1 MIAQSELRRK
11 IVHIILGT
19 VLSLLYFHGVLTRGR
34 FLALLG
40 AVIFMFFIY
49 LFWEIPVLHQFML
62 LVEREEDMKRF
73 PGIGAIFFVVGFT
86 LAAWLFPRDIA
97 LAAMLILTWAD
108 GVSVIAGAFGHIPFF
123 NKKKSWEGIIAG
135 ILAGGAASL
144 VAVSAFEGLIAATL
158 AMFVEGIDLTIAGW
172 RVNDNLTVP
181 LVSGVV
187 MVALRLIGSM

>member
-11 IVHIILGT
+11 IVHILLGT
-19 VLSLLYFHGVLTRGR
+19 VLSLLYLYGILTRGR

-40 AVIFMFFIY
+40 GVLFMFLFY

-62 LVEREEDMKRF
+62 LVEREEDMKRI

-86 LAAWLFPRDIA
+86 LAAWLFPHDIA

-108 GVSVIAGAFGHIPFF
+108 GGSVIAGAFGHVPFF
-123 NKKKSWEGIIAG
+123 NRKKSWEGIIAG

-158 AMFVEGIDLTIAGW
+158 AMFVEGMDLEIVGW

-181 LVSGVV
+181 LVSGLV
-187 MVALRLIGSM
+187 MIGLRFIGSM